1 MKYSLVW
8 GGAWT
13 VGGISG
19 ILAIQAGSS
28 SVLLVGWGGGEDWTQ
43 AGLLWSVI
51 HTLGEVLVFHHNFRH
66 PHAHKREMY
75 THSSATQIHLLHSQ
89 HHKATSSSPAPTST
103 HPPSTSISL
112 SLSLPASSLLPL
124 SIIPTAL
131 FPQVSPPFYF
141 LSSSPPTLHP
151 SNPLHPQILHLGL
164 LQPNHATSTSTH
176 LLSIWYI

>member
-1 MKYSLVW
+1 M
-8 GGAWT
+8 
-13 VGGISG
+13 
-19 ILAIQAGSS
+19 
-28 SVLLVGWGGGEDWTQ
+28 
-43 AGLLWSVI
+43 WSVI

-103 HPPSTSISL
+103 HPPSPSISL

-151 SNPLHPQILHLGL
+151 SNPSTLRSFTSDSSNQTMPRLHPHIYFQSDIYNKV
-164 LQPNHATSTSTH
+164 PNLFVHFYAAA
-176 LLSIWYI
+176 LSERVWKFFKHKNHTYNWGFGEGGGHS